1 MTAADTGPAA
11 GPTTLAARV
20 RAAILWRSGS
30 QIAAQMVAWGA
41 TFFVIRLL
49 DPADY
54 GLFALTQMVLVLLN
68 LMNGYGVANALI
80 RREEVD
86 RRTLRQAL
94 GLLILLNTALAAVQ
108 VAAAPLVADFYGQP
122 AIATLLRVQA
132 LAYFATPFLA
142 LPYAILSRAMD
153 FRSQAR
159 VRMVAALCGALTA
172 LSGALAGWGVW
183 ALVAAPMVLFYVEAV
198 LMTTAARAW
207 MMPLFRFDGARDL
220 VRYGGAMTLVQLF
233 WFLQSQADIFMAGR
247 VFVPHQLGI
256 YTTALFLAQL
266 LATKFVPPVN
276 EVAYAAYAR
285 LNGTRAAIAPA
296 FLTAVRLVM
305 LVAAPCYLGLALT
318 AAPLVDTMLGTK
330 WREVAALI
338 PILALAMPL
347 LTLQLLFAPATN
359 ALDRPG
365 IAVRVSMVGGVALP
379 LAFLAGLNGGLAGLA
394 WAWVGGMAVLLAAT
408 MALSLRTIGVTASQ
422 IAIAVAPAV
431 GCAMAM
437 AAMLLPLAQA
447 SAAWPAPTQLAVLT
461 ATGAAIYAGLLL
473 LVARRATIEALA
485 LVRGKPIAAMG

>member
-1 MTAADTGPAA
+1 MTAADTDAA
-11 GPTTLAARV
+11 ATRATLGARV

-30 QIAAQMVAWGA
+30 QIAAQLVAWGA

-68 LMNGYGVANALI
+68 LMNGYGIANALI
-80 RREEVD
+80 RRKDVD

-94 GLLILLNTALAAVQ
+94 GLLILLNTALAAAQ
-108 VAAAPLVADFYGQP
+108 VTAAPLVADFYGQP

-142 LPYAILSRAMD
+142 LPYAMLSRAMD

-172 LSGALAGWGVW
+172 LGGALAGWGVW
-183 ALVAAPMVLFYVEAV
+183 ALVAAPMVLFYAEAV

-220 VRYGGAMTLVQLF
+220 VRYGGAMTLAQLF

-247 VFVPHQLGI
+247 VFAPHQLGI

-276 EVAYAAYAR
+276 EVVYAAYAR
-285 LNGTRAAIAPA
+285 LNGAQAAITPA

-305 LVAAPCYLGLALT
+305 LVAVPCYLGLALT
-318 AAPLVDTMLGTK
+318 AAPLVDTMLGAK
-330 WREVAALI
+330 WREVAALV

-365 IAVRVSMVGGVALP
+365 IAVRVSMVGGVVLP
-379 LAFLAGLNGGLAGLA
+379 LAFLAGLNWGLAGLA

-408 MALSLRTIGVTASQ
+408 MALSLRTIGVTLGQ
-422 IAIAVAPAV
+422 IGIAVAPAV
-431 GCAMAM
+431 GCATAM
-437 AAMLLPLAQA
+437 AALLLPLVQA
-447 SAAWPAPTQLAVLT
+447 SATWPAPAQLAVLA
-461 ATGAAIYAGLLL
+461 ATGATIYAGLLL

-485 LVRGKPIAAMG
+485 LVRGTPIAAMG